1 VFARRPDGDL
11 QFRFVPDCFNA
22 GLECGIL
29 LQTCLVFAMP
39 TQAKPG
45 DCDDKNQHKDGERSP
60 KSALFADV
68 AHVRFLPLFVFRL
81 HRYAV
86 HFETVPLGLVLE
98 NSIREPHAAPGG
110 RRGTLTNTGQEDDMV
125 RSTQK
130 QKLFNGRDFSWMQF
144 NRRVLEEAEDGA
156 NPLLERVKFL
166 AITGSNL
173 DEYVEIRQAGLMQR
187 IEDGYREQGYDGLR
201 PDESLATLTA
211 EIQRFV
217 ADQYR
222 CWNDHLL
229 PTLRKQ
235 NVRLLEWNDL
245 NEEQRA
251 FAQSYFQRE
260 VDPLL
265 TPIAID
271 PAHPFPR
278 VLNKALCLALLLR
291 RKRKTSGPLVLGV
304 VTVPRA
310 LPRFVRLPAAEG
322 VFDYLLLHEL
332 IAQNLGGM
340 YRGYEVV
347 ARAGFRVTRN
357 SNLYFEEEEARSLL
371 ETIRVEL
378 HNRRKGDAVRL
389 EIEADA
395 DAEIIERLRVNFE
408 LDEDQVFR
416 CDGPLNL
423 SRLMFLYG
431 DVARPDLKFPAFT
444 PRPFQLARNAH
455 DIYDEL
461 RHRDILLHHPY
472 DSYDTVVEFIENAA
486 IDPAVVTMKQTL
498 YRTSENSPM
507 FQALTDAAATKE
519 TTLVVE
525 LMARFDEASN
535 IRWARS
541 MEDAGVQVFHG
552 VVGLKTHCKLA
563 MLVRRD
569 EDGVTRRYCHLGTG
583 NYNPVTA
590 RFYTDLSLLTC
601 DPQITERV
609 HMVFNYL
616 TAHAEI
622 NDYSPLLVAPL
633 TMAESFLGLIR
644 REMDHAKAGRPAH
657 IVAKMNALLEP
668 SVIEALY
675 AASQAGV
682 EIDLII
688 RGLCILRPGVKG
700 LSENIRVRSIVGRFL
715 EHSRIFHFA
724 NGGNDEI
731 YLGSA
736 DWMPR
741 NLFERCEVV
750 FPVRDA
756 AALARIHDEILPAYL
771 ADTTKARLQQADG
784 TYVRA
789 SKVLKDAPAFSSQD
803 FLMQLAEGKAD
814 LDAIPKPGTVAV
826 LAAKTARPK
835 AHRPRAA
842 AKKAHAAD

>member
-1 VFARRPDGDL
+1 
-11 QFRFVPDCFNA
+11 
-22 GLECGIL
+22 
-29 LQTCLVFAMP
+29 M
-39 TQAKPG
+39 
-45 DCDDKNQHKDGERSP
+45 
-60 KSALFADV
+60 
-68 AHVRFLPLFVFRL
+68 
-81 HRYAV
+81 
-86 HFETVPLGLVLE
+86 
-98 NSIREPHAAPGG
+98 
-110 RRGTLTNTGQEDDMV
+110 
-125 RSTQK
+125 QK
-130 QKLFNGRDFSWMQF
+130 QKLFNGRDYSWMQF
-144 NRRVLEEAEDGA
+144 NRRVLEEAEDAG

-201 PDESLATLTA
+201 PEESLSILTA
-211 EIQRFV
+211 EIHSFV
-217 ADQYR
+217 DAQYR
-222 CWNDHLL
+222 CWNERLL
-229 PTLRKQ
+229 PELRQKG
-235 NVRLLEWNDL
+235 VRLLAWKEMSD
-245 NEEQRA
+245 EARA
-251 FAQSYFQRE
+251 FAQGYFQRE

-265 TPIAID
+265 TPISID

-291 RKRKTSGPLVLGV
+291 RKRRSSGPQVLGV

-310 LPRFVRLPAAEG
+310 LPRFVRLPSADG
-322 VFDYLLLHEL
+322 KFDYLLLQDL
-332 IAQNLGGM
+332 IAQNLSGM
-340 YRGYEVV
+340 YRGYEVL
-347 ARAGFRVTRN
+347 AKAAFRVTRN

-389 EIEADA
+389 EIETGADP
-395 DAEIIERLRVNFE
+395 EIVERLRVNFE
-408 LDEDQVFR
+408 LDEDQVFY
-416 CDGPLNL
+416 DGGPVNL
-423 SRLMFLYG
+423 SRLMFFYG
-431 DVARPDLKFPAFT
+431 DVDRPDLKFPPFT
-444 PRPFQLARNAH
+444 PKTLHLSRKSANIF
-455 DIYDEL
+455 DEL
-461 RHRDILLHHPY
+461 RQHDLLLHHPY
-472 DSYDTVVEFIENAA
+472 DSYDPVVDFIQQGAE
-486 IDPAVVTMKQTL
+486 DDAVVSMKQTL
-498 YRTSENSPM
+498 YRTSHDSPV
-507 FQALTDAAATKE
+507 FAALIEAAATKE
-519 TTLVVE
+519 ATLVVE

-569 EDGVTRRYCHLGTG
+569 EDGVTRRYCHMGTG

-622 NDYSPLLVAPL
+622 DDYRPLLVAPL

-644 REMDHAKAGRPAH
+644 REQEHAQAGRPAH

-668 SVIEALY
+668 SVIDALY
-675 AASQAGV
+675 QASQSGV

-700 LSENIRVRSIVGRFL
+700 LSERIRVRSIVGRFL

-724 NGGNDEI
+724 NGGDDEI

-756 AALARIHDEILPAYL
+756 AARARIHEEILPAYL
-771 ADTTKARLQQADG
+771 ADTVKARLQQSDG
-784 TYVRA
+784 SYIRA
-789 SKVLKDAPAFSSQD
+789 SKVFKDAKPFASQD
-803 FLMQLAEGKAD
+803 FLMQLAEGKTD
-814 LDAIPKPGTVAV
+814 LDALPKPSAEKPPVKASRRKAV
-826 LAAKTARPK
+826 
-835 AHRPRAA
+835 
-842 AKKAHAAD
+842 AAD

>member
-1 VFARRPDGDL
+1 
-11 QFRFVPDCFNA
+11 
-22 GLECGIL
+22 
-29 LQTCLVFAMP
+29 M
-39 TQAKPG
+39 
-45 DCDDKNQHKDGERSP
+45 
-60 KSALFADV
+60 
-68 AHVRFLPLFVFRL
+68 
-81 HRYAV
+81 
-86 HFETVPLGLVLE
+86 
-98 NSIREPHAAPGG
+98 
-110 RRGTLTNTGQEDDMV
+110 
-125 RSTQK
+125 QK
-130 QKLFNGRDFSWMQF
+130 QKLFNGRDHSWMQF
-144 NRRVLEEAEDGA
+144 NRRVLEEAEDAG

-201 PDESLATLTA
+201 PEESLSILTA
-211 EIQRFV
+211 EIHSFV
-217 ADQYR
+217 DAQYR
-222 CWNDHLL
+222 CWNERLL
-229 PTLRKQ
+229 PELRQKG
-235 NVRLLEWNDL
+235 VRLLAWKEMSD
-245 NEEQRA
+245 EARA
-251 FAQSYFQRE
+251 FAQGYFQRE

-265 TPIAID
+265 TPISID

-291 RKRKTSGPLVLGV
+291 RKRRSSGPQVLGV

-310 LPRFVRLPAAEG
+310 LPRFVRLPSADG
-322 VFDYLLLHEL
+322 KFDYLLLQDL
-332 IAQNLGGM
+332 IAQNLSGM
-340 YRGYEVV
+340 YRGYEVL
-347 ARAGFRVTRN
+347 AKAAFRVTRN

-389 EIEADA
+389 EIETGADP
-395 DAEIIERLRVNFE
+395 EIVERLRVNFE
-408 LDEDQVFR
+408 LDEDQVFY
-416 CDGPLNL
+416 DGGPVNL
-423 SRLMFLYG
+423 SRLMFFYG
-431 DVARPDLKFPAFT
+431 DVDRPDLKFPPFT
-444 PRPFQLARNAH
+444 PKTLHLSRKSANIF
-455 DIYDEL
+455 DEL
-461 RHRDILLHHPY
+461 LQHDVLLHHPY
-472 DSYDTVVEFIENAA
+472 DSYDPVVDFIRQGAL
-486 IDPAVVTMKQTL
+486 DPAVLSMKQTL
-498 YRTSENSPM
+498 YRTSHDSPM
-507 FQALTDAAATKE
+507 FEALTEAAATKE
-519 TTLVVE
+519 ATLVVE

-563 MLVRRD
+563 MLVRHD

-583 NYNPVTA
+583 NYNPDTA

-622 NDYSPLLVAPL
+622 DDYRPLLVAPL

-644 REMDHAKAGRPAH
+644 REQEHAQAGRPAH

-675 AASQAGV
+675 QASQAGV
-682 EIDLII
+682 EVDLIV
-688 RGLCILRPGVKG
+688 RGLSILRPGVKG
-700 LSENIRVRSIVGRFL
+700 MSDRIRVRSIVGRFL
-715 EHSRIFHFA
+715 EHSRIYHFA
-724 NGGNDEI
+724 NGGANEI

-756 AALARIHDEILPAYL
+756 AAMARIHDEILPAYL
-771 ADTTKARLQQADG
+771 ADTVKSRLQQPDG
-784 TYVRA
+784 SYIRA
-789 SKVLKDAPAFSSQD
+789 SKLFKDVPAFSSQE

-814 LDAIPKPGTVAV
+814 LDAIPAPF
-826 LAAKTARPK
+826 AAKPIHKNSKEK
-835 AHRPRAA
+835 AT
-842 AKKAHAAD
+842 AAD